1 MMHRSCLTRAALL
14 ISSAGLAACG
24 GSSLPL
30 EGKGGNGGMS
40 SSGGS
45 MNAGAGGGSG
55 GLGAPPRVTSPFSA
69 DEIEGE
75 PYGVLGNDAA
85 FVGDLDG
92 DGYDD
97 FVVVDGGS
105 ALPRVVADGTWGAVY
120 GFYGRP
126 GFPPYFNAADA
137 DFILDGIGNAVAG
150 LGDFDGDGYDDF
162 AFVQECDPLMTTC
175 VPTNGLHV
183 VFGGATRLAGDHR
196 SDEVGVT
203 WFAPRADAR
212 YVNVRAA
219 GDVNGDGLADLLA
232 DTGVLNWME
241 RDTPEP
247 VSSHLLLGRRDRGA
261 LANSAPDA
269 SFEGQSGQY
278 GVNFGSTGVGD
289 VDGDGFDDLVISTL
303 IAIPSPP
310 LALSDFTG
318 TVNLFY
324 GAADRFHGS
333 IKPGDADATFPWIS
347 YFVSL
352 KRQGDLDG
360 DGYAD
365 LAVPTLDS
373 QRHAELHIVYGQAAR
388 FSGAYADDAADLLVT
403 TPGQFA
409 GIATGDVNGD
419 GRIDLVVGD
428 SDANQ
433 GAGWLAF
440 LPGVAGRR
448 RGTYAISDADVVLYG
463 QSRPEQALG
472 DFTELDVL
480 GNGVGTGDVNGD
492 GIDEVIVGAQSNIG
506 GDVWGGRA
514 FLVFGSAK

>member
-1 MMHRSCLTRAALL
+1 MPEN
-14 ISSAGLAACG
+14 SAGSAT
-24 GSSLPL
+24 
-30 EGKGGNGGMS
+30 
-40 SSGGS
+40 
-45 MNAGAGGGSG
+45 AGAGGSG
-55 GLGAPPRVTSPFSA
+55 GMSAPPRVTSPFSA

-75 PYGVLGNDAA
+75 PYGVLGNNAA

-97 FVVVDGGS
+97 FVVVDGGA
-105 ALPRVVADGTWGAVY
+105 ALARVVADGTWGALY

-137 DFILDGIGNAVAG
+137 DFILDGVGAAISGI
-150 LGDFDGDGYDDF
+150 GDFDGDGYDDF
-162 AFVQECDPLMTTC
+162 AFVHECDPLMMTC
-175 VPTNGLHV
+175 VSTNGLHV

-219 GDVNGDGLADLLA
+219 GDVNGDGFADLLV
-232 DTGVLNWME
+232 DVGVLNWRG

-247 VSSHLLLGRRDRGA
+247 VSSDLLLGRRDRGA
-261 LANSAPDA
+261 LADSAPDA
-269 SFEGQSGQY
+269 SFEGQSGEYQ
-278 GVNFGSTGVGD
+278 VNFGSTGVGD
-289 VDGDGFDDLVISTL
+289 VDGDGFDDLLISTQGS
-303 IAIPSPP
+303 IPIPNP
-310 LALSDFTG
+310 APGDFMG
-318 TVNLFY
+318 TINLFY

-333 IKPGDADATFPWIS
+333 IPPDDADATFPWIS
-347 YFVSL
+347 YLESS
-352 KRQGDLDG
+352 KGQGDLDG

-365 LAVPTLDS
+365 LAVPGIDS
-373 QRHAELHIVYGQAAR
+373 QRNWALRIVYGKAAR
-388 FSGAYADDAADLLVT
+388 FSGAYGDDAADLLVT

-419 GRIDLVVGD
+419 GRIDVVVGD

-440 LPGVAGRR
+440 VPGVAGRR
-448 RGTYAISDADVVLYG
+448 HGTYAISDADVILYG
-463 QSRPEQALG
+463 QSRPEQTLDDSA
-472 DFTELDVL
+472 ELDVL
-480 GNGVGTGDVNGD
+480 GSGVGTGDVNGD
-492 GIDEVIVGAQSNIG
+492 GIDEVIVGAPSNIS